1 MAPRCRQPAHNRVID
16 AGLVPG
22 AARRRLS
29 GPRGRADDD
38 LTDGQHL
45 PVSWERGSSE
55 RLEEEFMKSTRV
67 ETGLARLAATT
78 AVALS
83 VAACGTGV
91 ASSAPSA
98 ASSVPSAASQSAA
111 ATEPA
116 ASSSTGA
123 SSAEPSGSA
132 TSGAAPTLGSGDPVT
147 IRLLTAFA
155 EGSVFN
161 GPPDLFVETVEQNS
175 NGRITFEVAGPEV
188 VPFSEGLTAVGNGVY
203 DIHYNVPLFHT
214 GIVPEGEA
222 IYFISGESSC
232 QEYRDAGALDIYD
245 EAHREKAN
253 VFFLGCGGGGAHGAT
268 FLLKEPYESLEEFR
282 GKKFRGFGLYTRVLD
297 VLGASSVAMPP
308 GDIYNA
314 IERGVVDGAAY
325 PNLGIVEQALQE
337 VAPYIVMPP
346 YLPFRYGFYMNPE
359 SFEQLPEDV
368 RTFLQETAWAL
379 EDDYDAYW
387 VEQRDAEAEQL
398 DELGMQEVNLPE
410 EESERLR
417 TIIQDE
423 LWKFIRESSPEVG
436 PRLEEAFKA
445 VEG

>member
-1 MAPRCRQPAHNRVID
+1 MNFMRI
-16 AGLVPG
+16 
-22 AARRRLS
+22 
-29 GPRGRADDD
+29 
-38 LTDGQHL
+38 
-45 PVSWERGSSE
+45 ER
-55 RLEEEFMKSTRV
+55 
-67 ETGLARLAATT
+67 GLARWAATAT
-78 AVALS
+78 IALT
-83 VAACGTGV
+83 VAACGAGG
-91 ASSAPSA
+91 ASSSPAG
-98 ASSVPSAASQSAA
+98 ASQPAAASQPTASEPTASQ
-111 ATEPA
+111 PA
-116 ASSSTGA
+116 ASASTGS
-123 SSAEPSGSA
+123 SSAEPSSSA
-132 TSGAAPTLGSGDPVT
+132 SAGAAAPTLGPGEPVT

-161 GPPDLFVETVEQNS
+161 GPPDLFVETVETNS
-175 NGRITFEVAGPEV
+175 NGRITFEVAGPDV

-268 FLLKEPYESLEEFR
+268 FLLKEPYESLDEFQ

-346 YLPFRYGFYMNPE
+346 YLPFRYGFYMNPD
-359 SFEQLPEDV
+359 SFEGLPEDV
-368 RTFLQETAWAL
+368 RTFIQQTAWDL

-387 VEQRDAEAEQL
+387 VEQRDAEADQL

-423 LWKFIRESSPEVG
+423 LWKFIRESSAEIG